1 MADPV
6 KEGTAA
12 PEIELQTDD
21 GKTFHLRAQTGR
33 NVVLY
38 FYPKADTPGC
48 TIEAHEFNDALNKVA
63 KYDAEVYGISPDPP
77 KVQAKFKAK
86 FDLKFS
92 LLCDVD
98 HAVAEA
104 YGVWGEKS
112 MYGKKYMGVDRTTFL
127 IGKDGKIAKV
137 FSKVKPAGH
146 AAEVLEALAAL

>member
-6 KEGTAA
+6 KEGIKA
-12 PEIELQTDD
+12 PAIKLQTDTEAD
-21 GKTFHLRAQTGR
+21 FDLAKVKGR

-77 KVQAKFKAK
+77 KAQAKFKAK

-92 LLCDVD
+92 LLCDVE
-98 HAVAEA
+98 HKVAEA

-112 MYGKKYMGVDRTTFL
+112 MYGKKYMGVDRTTFI

>member
-6 KEGTAA
+6 KEGVKA
-12 PEIELQTDD
+12 PAIELQTDAEEAFD
-21 GKTFHLRAQTGR
+21 LAKQKGR

-48 TIEAHEFNDALNKVA
+48 TIEAHEFNDALKKFA
-63 KYDAEVYGISPDPP
+63 KYDADVYGISPDAP
-77 KVQAKFKAK
+77 KAQAKFKGK
-86 FDLKFS
+86 CDLKFP
-92 LLCDVD
+92 LLCDVE
-98 HAVAEA
+98 HAVAES

-112 MYGKKYMGVDRTTFL
+112 MYGKKYMGIERTTFI

-137 FSKVKPAGH
+137 FTKVKPAGH